1 MTSTPVVCL
10 LNVARLEWMFLSKG
24 LTSIDNRKNRTHLSQ
39 DQPDPVSLFVDEDFS
54 VKTFDTGKHEIP
66 ISRGTNSRY

>member
-10 LNVARLEWMFLSKG
+10 LDVARLEWMFLSKG

-39 DQPDPVSLFVDEDFS
+39 DQPDPVSLFVGKDFS
-54 VKTFDTGKHEIP
+54 VGNT
-66 ISRGTNSRY
+66 